1 MKEVKTEELLERM
14 KGVIAGF
21 AAGKTVAEMRGLS
34 PDEVEAIYSL
44 GYTYYQVGKLD
55 EAENAFRFACLL
67 DHRDGKYWLALGA
80 VLQTKRQYAEAVK
93 VYANVLVTDVK
104 EPRAY
109 YRIAEC
115 KLAQGN
121 RAEALEAL
129 ELLEQMADVK
139 TSVGREYVAKAKQM
153 RARLKG

>member
-1 MKEVKTEELLERM
+1 MDQEELMERVN
-14 KGVIAGF
+14 GVIEGF
-21 AAGKTVAEMRGLS
+21 AAGKTVAEMRGLG
-34 PDEVEAIYSL
+34 PDDVEAIYSM

-55 EAENAFRFACLL
+55 EAEKAFRFACFL
-67 DHRDGKYWLALGA
+67 DHLDSKYWLALGA
-80 VLQTKRQYAEAVK
+80 VLQTQRRLDEAVK
-93 VYANVLVTDVK
+93 VYANILLTHMD

-129 ELLEQMADVK
+129 DLLEKMADVK

>member
-1 MKEVKTEELLERM
+1 MKTEELIERM
-14 KGVIAGF
+14 KGVIEGF

-55 EAENAFRFACLL
+55 EAEKVFRFVCFM
-67 DHRDGKYWLALGA
+67 DHLDGKYWLALGA
-80 VLQTKRQYAEAVK
+80 VLQSKRQLDEAVK
-93 VYANVLVTDVK
+93 VYANILLMNMN

-115 KLAQGN
+115 KLALGN
-121 RAEALEAL
+121 RDEAREALEIL
-129 ELLEQMADVK
+129 EKTADVK
-139 TSVGREYVAKAKQM
+139 TAVGREYVAKARKM
-153 RARLKG
+153 VERLKS

>member
-1 MKEVKTEELLERM
+1 MTQEELIGRIND
-14 KGVIAGF
+14 VIEGF
-21 AAGKTVAEMRGLS
+21 AAGKTVAEMRGLG
-34 PDEVEAIYSL
+34 PDDVEAIYSM

-67 DHRDGKYWLALGA
+67 DHLDGKYWLALGA

-93 VYANVLVTDVK
+93 VYANMLVTDMK

-121 RAEALEAL
+121 RTEALEAL
-129 ELLEQMADVK
+129 DLLEQMADVK

-153 RARLKG
+153 RARMRG